1 MCIAMYQCRPLQVW
15 SHALSDTTG
24 MQTISRTVQIKTFML
39 MRLRHWLPAPPM
51 PVGRQALVLGVLSA
65 AIGLSFMEWVSHH
78 WLGAHAH
85 GFIAPMGA
93 SAVLLFMLPLSPMAQ
108 PWSVIGGNVLSAV
121 IGVFL
126 HHWLGDTGWCVAL
139 AGATAI
145 GAMCTLRCLHPPGGA
160 VAIMAALGGGPA
172 HEIGY
177 EFALTPVGLN
187 SILLVLMALLLNN
200 LTGRRYPHRA
210 SVPPSSPHHTNDP
223 RPSHRMGVQAQDL
236 DAALAS
242 FGELLDIERDD
253 LEEIVSRANLQAQ
266 RRQWADVHCEDIM
279 SRDVVTVRD
288 TESVETV
295 WIRLSRHKVKALPVT
310 NTAHQLVGIVS
321 LHDFFLSHTDQ
332 TLRKLAPGRLVSDIM
347 TTSVSSVYPD
357 QPIADLV
364 PAFSDGGLHHMPVVN
379 AEGHVVGMVTQSDL
393 VAALFHQTIRR
404 SHVTGR

>member
-1 MCIAMYQCRPLQVW
+1 
-15 SHALSDTTG
+15 
-24 MQTISRTVQIKTFML
+24 
-39 MRLRHWLPAPPM
+39 
-51 PVGRQALVLGVLSA
+51 
-65 AIGLSFMEWVSHH
+65 
-78 WLGAHAH
+78 
-85 GFIAPMGA
+85 
-93 SAVLLFMLPLSPMAQ
+93 
-108 PWSVIGGNVLSAV
+108 
-121 IGVFL
+121 
-126 HHWLGDTGWCVAL
+126 
-139 AGATAI
+139 
-145 GAMCTLRCLHPPGGA
+145 
-160 VAIMAALGGGPA
+160 
-172 HEIGY
+172 
-177 EFALTPVGLN
+177 
-187 SILLVLMALLLNN
+187 
-200 LTGRRYPHRA
+200 
-210 SVPPSSPHHTNDP
+210 
-223 RPSHRMGVQAQDL
+223 MGVQAQDL

-310 NTAHQLVGIVS
+310 NKAHQLVGIVS